1 MEKGVVW
8 MFVFVLLA
16 GVVCAGGEWG
26 DIGDGD
32 NVSNVTAVVGDSD
45 DDSGGENSYVV
56 EDVVTSVDGGSGK
69 MYTINFYI
77 ALGFGV
83 IGLSIVAYFVYL
95 FIRYPK
101 NRWK

>member
-1 MEKGVVW
+1 MEKGVVV
-8 MFVFVLLA
+8 FVFVLLIGFA
-16 GVVCAGGEWG
+16 CAQGEWG

-32 NVSNVTAVVGDSD
+32 NVSNGTAIVNDSD
-45 DDSGGENSYVV
+45 DDLGQGDSYVV
-56 EDVVTSVDGGSGK
+56 EDLAADEGDGSGK

-83 IGLSIVAYFVYL
+83 VGLLIVVYFVYL